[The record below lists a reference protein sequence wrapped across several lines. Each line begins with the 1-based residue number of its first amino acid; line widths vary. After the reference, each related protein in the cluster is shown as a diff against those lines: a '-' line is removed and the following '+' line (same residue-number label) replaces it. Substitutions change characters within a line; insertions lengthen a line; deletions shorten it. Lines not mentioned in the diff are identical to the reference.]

1 MIYDLEVTATAKE
14 NYSDIALNIYEQSKS
29 VDVAIKFVRKL
40 QAEIGRLREFPNIG
54 AFPKDRMLL
63 SAGYRY
69 LVYDDYLTFY
79 TIDENAKKIYILAVF
94 NSKEDYTRVL
104 L

>member
-14 NYSDIALNIYEQSKS
+14 NYNDIALNIYEQSKS
-29 VDVAIKFVRKL
+29 VDIAINFVRKL
-40 QAEIGRLREFPNIG
+40 QADILRLKEFPNIG
-54 AFPKDRMLL
+54 AFPKDRVLL

-69 LVYDDYLTFY
+69 LVCGEYLTFY
-79 TIDENAKKIYILAVF
+79 TIDENVKKIYILAVF

>member
-40 QAEIGRLREFPNIG
+40 QAEIGRL
-54 AFPKDRMLL
+54 
-63 SAGYRY
+63 
-69 LVYDDYLTFY
+69 
-79 TIDENAKKIYILAVF
+79 
-94 NSKEDYTRVL
+94 
-104 L
+104 